1 MASKSRTMPALRNRA
16 VPTTSKLAASVPE
29 RLMGLEPRLSSAMT
43 MSATLVRLAVLVFSA
58 RDGMVLARLS
68 AVGAPL
74 RVSFATKLETALP
87 SLNPSSK
94 GVPASCSSVRLAGTV
109 AFRMVPLVLIQSG
122 PLSLSSINVSLS
134 RSRPKALRSRV
145 TSTPLFRLMTT
156 GVPLIWGPALT
167 ATFSPCSCWRT
178 AAQSPVGA
186 TPSIS
191 SLSMPGS

>member
-1 MASKSRTMPALRNRA
+1 M
-16 VPTTSKLAASVPE
+16 PTTSKLAASEPE
-29 RLMGLEPRLSSAMT
+29 RLITLEPRLSSAMT
-43 MSATLVRLAVLVFSA
+43 MSATLMRLAVLVFSA
-58 RDGMVLARLS
+58 RDGVVLAKLS

-94 GVPASCSSVRLAGTV
+94 GVPASCSSVRPTGTV
-109 AFRMVPLVLIQSG
+109 AFRTVPLVLIQLG
-122 PLSLSSINVSLS
+122 PLSFSSCRASPS
-134 RSRPKALRSRV
+134 TSRPKALRSRV

-156 GVPLIWGPALT
+156 GVSLSWGAALT

-191 SLSMPGS
+191 SWSMPGS